1 MARRSRFLVVLLVL
15 VGLHACASA
24 QSVMNSWLG
33 HHQSD
38 LIRSWGPP
46 SSVASDGAGGTIL
59 IYIVAPSPAVTAPA
73 QIALNDQ
80 DDQRQPGHHQGWSQE
95 RGQGCPAPQSTVDR
109 RAVCQG
115 QSRLQVGHISSQV
128 SNQQQLHRLGRLQ
141 IDPQFLGR
149 DD

>member
-73 QIALNDQ
+73 QIALNDPNQ
-80 DDQRQPGHHQGWSQE
+80 PEWVKQTARANLQANRPMQRMMYVRADGTIYFW
-95 RGQGCPAPQSTVDR
+95 RIAP
-109 RAVCQG
+109 
-115 QSRLQVGHISSQV
+115 L
-128 SNQQQLHRLGRLQ
+128 
-141 IDPQFLGR
+141 
-149 DD
+149 